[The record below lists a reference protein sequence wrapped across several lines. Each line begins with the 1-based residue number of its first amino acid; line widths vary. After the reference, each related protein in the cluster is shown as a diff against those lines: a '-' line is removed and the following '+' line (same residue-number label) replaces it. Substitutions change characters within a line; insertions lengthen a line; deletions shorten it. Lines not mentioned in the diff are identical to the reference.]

1 VIFELSKNSRDAEND
16 LISVKL
22 IIKGRVQGVYYRVN
36 MQKVAKEN
44 FVVGWV
50 RNLPDGNVE
59 ALLEGNRANVNHV
72 VQWSNIGPENAKVD
86 AVIVDFKE
94 YTGKYGDFLIRHDE
108 A

>member
-1 VIFELSKNSRDAEND
+1 MIFELSKNSRDAEND

-50 RNLPDGNVE
+50 KNLPDGNVE

-72 VQWSNIGPENAKVD
+72 VQWSKIGPDNAKVD
-86 AVIVDFKE
+86 AVIVDSRE

>member
-1 VIFELSKNSRDAEND
+1 MIFELSKNSRDAEND
-16 LISVKL
+16 SISVKL

-72 VQWSNIGPENAKVD
+72 VQWSKIGPENAKVD
-86 AVIVDFKE
+86 AVIVDSKE
-94 YTGKYGDFLIRHDE
+94 YSGKYDGFLIRQDE